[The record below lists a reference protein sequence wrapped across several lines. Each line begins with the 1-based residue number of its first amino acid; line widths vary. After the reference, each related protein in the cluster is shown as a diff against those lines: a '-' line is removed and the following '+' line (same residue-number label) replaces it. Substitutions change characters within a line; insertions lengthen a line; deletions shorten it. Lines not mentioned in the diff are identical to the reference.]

1 MLILLETFVRVS
13 NLCDDV
19 CIIHFCA
26 QCLCRQSH
34 ILYSIL

>member
-13 NLCDDV
+13 NLSNDV
-19 CIIHFCA
+19 CIIHFRA
-26 QCLCRQSH
+26 QCLCLQSH